1 MKLYIKMLFVSTLFI
16 VSLAACGT
24 FQTLTLS
31 EEGRKRTFAEF
42 HYECDNAS
50 DFLSFPYMYSGTKK
64 DLIFI
69 LYPYYCGW
77 ASDFDGCVSNAC
89 FISILPVIIL
99 DLPLSFLTDTLALP
113 FTTYMQY
120 KHGNMVDPPYFDIG
134 DIHRKRGREDAAIEY
149 YEKGLKILPK
159 YYGDKY
165 PDYIDDYFSK
175 LADYYDRK
183 GDYENAVFYY
193 EMLLEVTL
201 PTCHNIHPTNID
213 GYYYDIEE
221 YYQKLGGAYF
231 RSGNQKKA
239 DECFEKA
246 LEYCLK
252 KESEKSDNQKKVDEC
267 FGQASEYYRRTA
279 YFYFKSGNQGKAD
292 EYFEKALESC
302 LKTEQSEKNAGRC
315 FERVAEYY
323 RWQGEICF
331 KSGNQKK
338 ADECLEK
345 ALEYCLKIKSEK
357 SDNHK
362 NADECFKKASEY
374 YQRIG
379 ENYVESGDQK
389 KS

>member
-31 EEGRKRTFAEF
+31 EEGRKRTFKEF
-42 HYECDNAS
+42 YRTES
-50 DFLSFPYMYSGTKK
+50 TSEFLSLPYMYSGAKN
-64 DLIFI
+64 DFLSIFY
-69 LYPYYCGW
+69 LYYFGW
-77 ASDFDGCVSNAC
+77 PDSESGCLKYVC
-89 FISILPVIIL
+89 CMPPLTIF
-99 DLPLSFLTDTLALP
+99 DLPLSFAADTLVLP
-113 FTTYMQY
+113 FTAYMQY
-120 KHGNMVDPPYFDIG
+120 KHGNLVDPPYFDIG

-345 ALEYCLKIKSEK
+345 ALEY
-357 SDNHK
+357 
-362 NADECFKKASEY
+362 F
-374 YQRIG
+374 
-379 ENYVESGDQK
+379 V
-389 KS
+389 